1 MPPSLTPRDVTD
13 VGAVASELLGQNTL
27 GQCRGAYLDN
37 FYRSQFRLRLFFPEQ
52 SGRIATAD
60 HLQVAIRPL
69 VPVLRL

>member
-1 MPPSLTPRDVTD
+1 MLARLHLNCSAKTRSGSVEARISTT
-13 VGAVASELLGQNTL
+13 S
-27 GQCRGAYLDN
+27 
-37 FYRSQFRLRLFFPEQ
+37 SQFRLRVFFPEQ